1 MKKMVERTQRR
12 RDKEKRK
19 AVWPTTIIR
28 QSLSGSTGAMET
40 HPPLLLLLL
49 KREKW
54 LMPVS
59 TYKVIELYILE

>member
-12 RDKEKRK
+12 RDEEKRK

-40 HPPLLLLLL
+40 HPTCIMYVWIIGKLP
-49 KREKW
+49 
-54 LMPVS
+54 S
-59 TYKVIELYILE
+59 TLRHVRFR